1 MAKSKGKGKSKKTN
15 NSKRIEE
22 VVTTDGDLMDKFFI
36 VAGVILFLL
45 CFYILTVYIT
55 NKNNDD
61 TEKEKEK
68 VVEINNEYI
77 LLGRSLSMGKG
88 DYYVIYFHINDSNI
102 YDEIV
107 KKYGGELPIYKVDMS
122 IAFNKKFA
130 TDGESN
136 KNPTKISEFKIN
148 RPTLIRVSNKKVVEY
163 IEGEGAIRT
172 ILN

>member
-1 MAKSKGKGKSKKTN
+1 MAKKKSNARRKRN
-15 NSKRIEE
+15 ESKRIEE
-22 VVTTDGDLMDKFFI
+22 VITTDSDFMDKFFI

-55 NKNNDD
+55 NKNNESD
-61 TEKEKEK
+61 TKEEN

-88 DYYVIYFHINDSNI
+88 DYYVLFLHINDGSI

-107 KKYGGELPIYKVDMS
+107 KNYSGELPIYKVDMS
-122 IAFNKKFA
+122 VAFNSKFA

-136 KNPTKISEFKIN
+136 KNPQKISDFKIN
-148 RPTLIRVSNKKVVEY
+148 GPTLIKVSKKKVVEY
-163 IEGEGAIRT
+163 IEGEESIRT
-172 ILN
+172 SLN

>member
-1 MAKSKGKGKSKKTN
+1 MAKSKSNRKRN
-15 NSKRIEE
+15 NRKRIEE
-22 VVTTDGDLMDKFFI
+22 VVTTENDYMDKFFI

-55 NKNNDD
+55 NKNNDTSD
-61 TEKEKEK
+61 NKEN

-88 DYYVIYFHINDSNI
+88 DYYVLFFHINDSNV

-107 KKYGGELPIYKVDMS
+107 NNYSGDLPVYKVDMS
-122 IAFNKKFA
+122 IAFNKKYI

-136 KNPTKISEFKIN
+136 KNPSKVTEFKIN
-148 RPTLIRVSNKKVVEY
+148 GPTLIKVSNKKVVEY
-163 IEGEGAIRT
+163 IEGEDAIRT
-172 ILN
+172 SLN

>member
-1 MAKSKGKGKSKKTN
+1 MAKSKSNRKRN
-15 NSKRIEE
+15 DRKRIEE
-22 VVTTDGDLMDKFFI
+22 VVTTENDYMDKFFI

-55 NKNNDD
+55 NKNNDTSD
-61 TEKEKEK
+61 NKEN

-88 DYYVIYFHINDSNI
+88 DYYVLFFHINDSNV

-107 KKYGGELPIYKVDMS
+107 NNYSGDLPVYKVDMS
-122 IAFNKKFA
+122 IAFNKKYI

-136 KNPTKISEFKIN
+136 KNPSKVTEFKIN
-148 RPTLIRVSNKKVVEY
+148 GPTLIKVSNKKVVEY
-163 IEGEGAIRT
+163 IEGEDAIRT
-172 ILN
+172 SLN